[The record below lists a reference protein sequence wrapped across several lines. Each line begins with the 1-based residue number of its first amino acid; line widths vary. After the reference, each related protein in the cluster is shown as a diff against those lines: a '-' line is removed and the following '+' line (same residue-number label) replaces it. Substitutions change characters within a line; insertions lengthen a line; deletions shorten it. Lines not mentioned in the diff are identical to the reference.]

1 LNRLKTPITLFL
13 FTGLIV
19 SCSTSS
25 TINEEGDYRES
36 SVSADSLYRMVS
48 DYSDSLLKIS
58 GKGRAIVSQKKGS
71 DRVTIEFHSNRE
83 ASLLNIRSGV
93 GIEGGQVLVKEDS
106 VLVYNKVDKYARKE
120 PISEGGGSDIGSL
133 ASVNIIE
140 LLDFTVEKNE
150 ITDVLENENF
160 YAGILGGKGRF
171 FLEKETGLVRE
182 VLWRQDSPYRQI
194 IYEGYA
200 NLNGFELPR
209 KITIFSAD
217 GNSKV
222 LFLVQN
228 LNVNTELPELTIDLP
243 ENIPVTK
250 I

>member
-1 LNRLKTPITLFL
+1 VNRLPALLTLLFL
-13 FTGLIV
+13 SGFIT
-19 SCSTSS
+19 SCST
-25 TINEEGDYRES
+25 TAIIDERDDYRES
-36 SVSADSLYRMVS
+36 PLSPDSLYQLVS
-48 DYSDSLLKIS
+48 DYSGTLLRIS
-58 GKGRAIVSQKKGS
+58 GKGRAIVSQKNGS

-93 GIEGGQVLVKEDS
+93 GIEGGQVLVKDDS
-106 VLVYNKVDKYARKE
+106 VLVYNKVDKYARKV
-120 PISEGGGSDIGSL
+120 PLSEGGGSDIGSL

-140 LLDFTVEKNE
+140 LLDFTVKKNE
-150 ITDVLENENF
+150 ITEVLENENF
-160 YAGILGGKGRF
+160 YVGILGDKGRF
-171 FLEKETGLVRE
+171 FLEKETGFVRE
-182 VLWRQDSPYRQI
+182 VVWHQDSPYRQI

-200 NLNGFELPR
+200 NLDGFELPR

-228 LNVNTELPELTIDLP
+228 LNVNSILPELTIDLP
-243 ENIPVTK
+243 DNIPVTR

>member
-1 LNRLKTPITLFL
+1 MNRLPTLITVFFL
-13 FTGLIV
+13 TGFIA
-19 SCSTSS
+19 SCST
-25 TINEEGDYRES
+25 TTVLEERDDYRES
-36 SVSADSLYRMVS
+36 SFSADSLYQLVS
-48 DYSDSLLKIS
+48 DYSDTLLRIS
-58 GKGRAIVSQKKGS
+58 GKGRAIVSQKNGS
-71 DRVTIEFHSNRE
+71 DRVTIEFHSNRK

-93 GIEGGQVLVKEDS
+93 GIEGGQVLVKDDS
-106 VLVYNKVDKYARKE
+106 VLVYNKVDKYARKA

-140 LLDFTVEKNE
+140 LLDFTIGKNE
-150 ITDVLENENF
+150 ITTVLENENF
-160 YAGILGGKGRF
+160 YAGILGDKGRF
-171 FLEKETGLVRE
+171 LLEKETGLVRE
-182 VLWRQDSPYRQI
+182 VLWHQGSPYRQI

-200 NLNGFELPR
+200 NLDGFELPR

-228 LNVNTELPELTIDLP
+228 LDVNRALPKLKIDLP
-243 ENIPVTK
+243 ENIPVTR